1 MALLPYAKPHAD
13 AAERVNHLRARG
25 LLISRPNVA
34 ARKIELIGYERLR
47 IYFLSRRDHTQPGKP
62 FIQGTRYQDILRIY
76 ECDEKLRAACFAA
89 VGQFEILLRN
99 RVSEEL
105 SSRFGSHPYFTSAA
119 FRSKELQLE
128 ALQKL
133 GSVYTTSKDQRAK
146 HYKTTYSAP
155 PLPAIWTLKEFLTF
169 GATSRLLKALDG
181 PVVTAVAADFGLP
194 SDRLLENWV
203 ETLVDL
209 RNICAHHD
217 RLFNRIFQKQPSRL
231 RNANVPTAIV
241 QNNRLRAVLQCLDH
255 MMTSRGALMSVE
267 AEAGRIL
274 GRYPEITLAEAG
286 Y

>member
-1 MALLPYAKPHAD
+1 M
-13 AAERVNHLRARG
+13 
-25 LLISRPNVA
+25 
-34 ARKIELIGYERLR
+34 
-47 IYFLSRRDHTQPGKP
+47 
-62 FIQGTRYQDILRIY
+62 
-76 ECDEKLRAACFAA
+76 
-89 VGQFEILLRN
+89 
-99 RVSEEL
+99 
-105 SSRFGSHPYFTSAA
+105 
-119 FRSKELQLE
+119 
-128 ALQKL
+128 
-133 GSVYTTSKDQRAK
+133 
-146 HYKTTYSAP
+146 
-155 PLPAIWTLKEFLTF
+155 
-169 GATSRLLKALDG
+169 
-181 PVVTAVAADFGLP
+181 TAVAADFGLP

-241 QNNRLRAVLQCLDH
+241 PSNRLRAVLQCLDH